1 LKDEVGRAKVEMSL
15 RIKKGDVVVVLSG
28 RHQDKGARGRV
39 LAVMPKK
46 GVAIVEGVRMM
57 KKHQKA
63 RSQQQPA
70 GIIEKETPIPL
81 CRLML
86 AEPGGQGRAARF
98 ATKVAADG
106 AKSRVLKLHGESKE
120 ITV

>member
-1 LKDEVGRAKVEMSL
+1 MGL

-46 GVAIVEGVRMM
+46 GTAIVEGVRMM
-57 KKHQKA
+57 KHHKKA

-70 GIIEKETPIPL
+70 GIIEKEAAIPL
-81 CRLML
+81 SKLML
-86 AEPGGQGRAARF
+86 AEPGSQGRAARF
-98 ATKVAADG
+98 GTKVGKDG
-106 AKSRVLKLHGESKE
+106 KKVRVLKLDSGGKE
-120 ITV
+120 IVV